1 MHTRHGRVCTA
12 NVTLLKGATTR
23 PCKCCS
29 RSCAGCLEHVLMYHP
44 FQYQLFHSH
53 SVRTEKTL
61 SVHCCCT
68 PFNATLGRH
77 TLLLFII
84 HEKTKQ
90 NRGMREPAPIHM
102 HKQVYIYL
110 GVKNDTFFFP
120 SETSYQVP
128 GTRYGT
134 WCIRSI
140 LDFNRYCGGTESTW
154 ENLGS
159 LYCGRCHTRS
169 SLGFNTGEYLQYS
182 EVFQGSVRGGQPNAG
197 SISSVRTAST
207 ASTRSTEILSACEVY
222 SGV

>member
-1 MHTRHGRVCTA
+1 MYTAAAHHLMLLSGGILFCSSLYMKKQSRTGVCA
-12 NVTLLKGATTR
+12 NLHRFT
-23 PCKCCS
+23 
-29 RSCAGCLEHVLMYHP
+29 
-44 FQYQLFHSH
+44 
-53 SVRTEKTL
+53 
-61 SVHCCCT
+61 CT
-68 PFNATLGRH
+68 S
-77 TLLLFII
+77 
-84 HEKTKQ
+84 K
-90 NRGMREPAPIHM
+90 
-102 HKQVYIYL
+102 YIYL